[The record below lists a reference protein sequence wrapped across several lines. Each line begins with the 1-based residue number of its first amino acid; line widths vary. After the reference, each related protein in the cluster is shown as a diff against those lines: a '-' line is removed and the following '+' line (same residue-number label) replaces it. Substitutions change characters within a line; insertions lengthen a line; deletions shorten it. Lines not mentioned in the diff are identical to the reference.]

1 MRILYIAQNSL
12 GSTSNMRGRYI
23 QEILKPDEF
32 KVIDIDIPLHATSR
46 IFRSFGWR
54 FKIGVLI
61 NKINSYINSNITD
74 EDSFNI
80 IWIDK
85 GVFINLKTMS
95 KLRSL
100 TTHLIHFTPDPAFAY
115 HRSRLFFKTI
125 HLYDICIT
133 TKQYELQD
141 YSLAGA
147 KKTLYCTQ
155 GFDPS
160 IHKSY
165 NKFNEKIYDIVFIGH
180 FEKERAIL
188 LHQLLQAGFKIV
200 LAGIHWKKFV
210 ALEQCENLIYLGD
223 GIYGEEYA
231 KIISLSY
238 FGLGLLSKWVPE
250 LHTTRTF
257 EIPACGTCLITPRTS
272 ETTSFFND
280 SEVVFWDDNIQ
291 LISNLNFLLRNKNEL
306 ENKTSRGNVKVL
318 EKGFDYKSILI
329 KLLKDVK

>member
-1 MRILYIAQNSL
+1 MRILYIAQYSL

-32 KVIDIDIPLHATSR
+32 KVIDIDIPLQATSR
-46 IFRSFGWR
+46 IFRSIGWR
-54 FKIGVLI
+54 FKIGLLI

-85 GVFINLKTMS
+85 GVFINFKTMR

-125 HLYDICIT
+125 HLYDTCIT
-133 TKQYELQD
+133 TKQYELHL

-147 KKTLYCTQ
+147 RKTLYCTQ

-165 NKFNEKIYDIVFIGH
+165 NKFDEKIYDIVFIGH

-231 KIISLSY
+231 KFISLSY
-238 FGLGLLSKWVPE
+238 FGLGLLSKWIPDQ
-250 LHTTRTF
+250 HTTRTF

-272 ETTSFFND
+272 ETTTFFND
-280 SEVVFWDDNIQ
+280 NEVVFFDDTIQ
-291 LISNLNFLLRNKNEL
+291 LISYLTFLLRNKSIL
-306 ENKTSRGNVKVL
+306 ENKTIMASQTVL
-318 EKGFDYKSILI
+318 DNGYDYKSILT
-329 KLLKDVK
+329 KLLKNA